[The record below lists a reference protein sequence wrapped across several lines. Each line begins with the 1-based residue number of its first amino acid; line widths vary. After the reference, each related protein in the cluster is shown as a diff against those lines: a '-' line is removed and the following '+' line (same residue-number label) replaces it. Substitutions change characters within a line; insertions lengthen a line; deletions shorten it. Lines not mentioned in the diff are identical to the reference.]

1 MFFPF
6 TVLFN
11 NQKTKYHVWQKSGG
25 DWYLKGTCQLNG
37 NEVSDN
43 KFVYKIN
50 QPYKLCG
57 LGLGRYSGSRH

>member
-1 MFFPF
+1 MFFPL

-11 NQKTKYHVWQKSGG
+11 YQKTKYHVWQTSGG
-25 DWYLKGTCQLNG
+25 DWYLKGTCQLNE

-50 QPYKLCG
+50 
-57 LGLGRYSGSRH
+57 